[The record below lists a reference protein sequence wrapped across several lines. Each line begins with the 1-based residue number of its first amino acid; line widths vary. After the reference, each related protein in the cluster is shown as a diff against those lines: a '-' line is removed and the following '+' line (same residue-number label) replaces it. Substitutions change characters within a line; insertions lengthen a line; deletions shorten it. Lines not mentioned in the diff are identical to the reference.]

1 MCPFI
6 SHRTRPNFVCL
17 MPWFHARR
25 RFWMNGSNPKRMYVV
40 ENTRDFVRAHGLK
53 PGSILS
59 FYCAP
64 DGRLV
69 RHASIAIT
77 DHN

>member
-1 MCPFI
+1 
-6 SHRTRPNFVCL
+6 
-17 MPWFHARR
+17 
-25 RFWMNGSNPKRMYVV
+25 MNGSNPKRMYVV

-69 RHASIAIT
+69 RHDSIAIT
-77 DHN
+77 NHN